1 MEAQIWFDYWVV
13 FLCEGTDKTHS
24 CEHALFF
31 LIQRCAICS
40 VVSAEGYFLLNRLYF
55 AIILAASYYSYAPNK
70 E

>member
-13 FLCEGTDKTHS
+13 SLCEGTDETHS

-31 LIQRCAICS
+31 FNSEVCYL
-40 VVSAEGYFLLNRLYF
+40 LYF